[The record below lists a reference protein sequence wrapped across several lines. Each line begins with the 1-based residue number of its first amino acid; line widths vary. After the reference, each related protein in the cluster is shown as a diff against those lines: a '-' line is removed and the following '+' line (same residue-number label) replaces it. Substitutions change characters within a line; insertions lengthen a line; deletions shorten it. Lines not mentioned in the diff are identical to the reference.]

1 MKNHSLHSVSIFTI
15 LIPALLIVILL
26 GIIFLPSSDA
36 SGQSVDEGWSPPVNL
51 SQSGGAGSPVMVV
64 DETGMAHVFWL
75 DEYAGYFYRSGD
87 GETWGSRTRVDPP
100 FDPYSPSL
108 ALGSNN
114 RVHAFWIDED
124 NDLYWSRASVDELS
138 SSSAWES
145 PLLMA
150 SFVVDFSV
158 EVDALNGIHVSFIY
172 NEDDEGLAAGVGY
185 LSSSNN
191 GSSWSEP
198 ESLFQSPYIR
208 GLASANANIDMA
220 STELGEGV
228 WVYAG
233 WDNPVRKQISL
244 ARSLNGGSTW
254 EDPIMIDGPDVGD
267 VNTIPYNLRV
277 KASEERSL
285 VVWLRRG
292 VGGNCSLHY
301 RWSEDAG
308 NNWSERQQMM
318 AEYQG
323 CPVDVHFIP
332 GGDNLFLLQVGYMD
346 RIYLLVWDG
355 IQWSIPQQQS
365 IIAGFEDPETLNL
378 VNLECPINRY
388 VVTTQELFFVGCD
401 SGEGKDIWFTRREL
415 GDTSAWYPG
424 LTLWDKPIIL
434 YSSLDEI
441 NNTISIAS
449 PGNLL
454 NVFWS
459 QGEGGTVPSASRIYN
474 LLWNGERWFLPSSVL
489 SSEEGNAW
497 DPAAVI
503 DPEGRV
509 FVVWSGGD
517 SGEIHFSW
525 AAAEQTYRSSDWT
538 NPMQIPSPVA
548 AGSSPDIYIHGMDR
562 LSVAYAVPLNE
573 TRGVYLVSSENAG
586 GTWSDPQQVY
596 NAVENGWDMV
606 DEPKLTVSMDGTF
619 HILFTRFSLPG
630 GRGPLS
636 LHYTRSLDGGI
647 TWSEPETVAE
657 QQISWS
663 QISTGESDLMHRM
676 WKGIDSASNRPVV
689 YHQYSLDNGANWSS
703 MQVVSPLQLLGPVD
717 LVVDSAGRLHL
728 IMSVTHANGEIGLEY
743 WIWSGDRWTA
753 DQGVMLEERGN
764 IAVDSLTAS
773 ITSSGR
779 LGVLYS
785 GTIMEN
791 VMDTLETADRYPIG
805 TQILAYTSRDLDLLA
820 AILPPIPELPPLPTQ
835 TAESVLLES
844 TELTPTID
852 LPVPAEEESLTPLD
866 GSADNTWTGL
876 VLGAGLAV
884 ILVSVAF
891 GINAKKM
898 GRR

>member
-1 MKNHSLHSVSIFTI
+1 MKSHCLHTARISTFLVPT
-15 LIPALLIVILL
+15 LLVVILL
-26 GIIFLPSSDA
+26 GFIFLPSSDA
-36 SGQSVDEGWSPPVNL
+36 SGQSIDEGWSPPINL
-51 SQSGGAGSPVMVV
+51 SQSGGAGSPVMFV
-64 DETGMAHVFWL
+64 DEAGTAHVFWL

-87 GETWGSRTRVDPP
+87 GETWGPRTRVDPP

-108 ALGSNN
+108 VRGSNN

-124 NDLYWSRASVDELS
+124 HDLYWSRAVADELS
-138 SSSAWES
+138 RSEWVT
-145 PLLMA
+145 PYLMA
-150 SFVVDFSV
+150 SSVVDFSV
-158 EVDALNGIHVSFIY
+158 EVDEQNGIHVSYVY
-172 NEDDEGLAAGVGY
+172 NEDEEGLAAGVGY
-185 LSSSNN
+185 LRSSDN
-191 GSSWSEP
+191 GTSWSEP
-198 ESLFQSPYIR
+198 ASLFLSPYIR

-220 STELGEGV
+220 STELGEGL
-228 WVYAG
+228 WIYAG

-244 ARSLNGGSTW
+244 SRSLNGGSTW
-254 EDPIMIDGPDVGD
+254 EEPIMIDGPDVGD

-277 KASEERSL
+277 KASEERAL

-292 VGGNCSLHY
+292 AGGNCSLHY

-323 CPVDVHFIP
+323 CPVDIHFIP
-332 GGDNLFLLQVGYMD
+332 AEDNLFLLKVAYMD

-365 IIAGFEDPETLNL
+365 VIVGFEDPETLNL
-378 VNLECPINRY
+378 VNLECPTHEY

-434 YSSLDEI
+434 YNSLDEI
-441 NNTISIAS
+441 NNPISIAS
-449 PGNLL
+449 SGNLL
-454 NVFWS
+454 NIFWS
-459 QGEGGTVPSASRIYN
+459 QDEVSGANASSIYN

-497 DPAAVI
+497 DPAVVI
-503 DPEGRV
+503 DPEGRL

-525 AAAEQTYRSSDWT
+525 AAADQTYRSSDWT
-538 NPMQIPSPVA
+538 YPMQLPSPVA

-586 GTWSDPQQVY
+586 DTWSDPKQVF
-596 NAVENGWDMV
+596 NAIENGWDMV

-636 LHYTRSLDGGI
+636 LHYARSVDGGT
-647 TWSEPETVAE
+647 TWTEPVTVAE
-657 QQISWS
+657 QQIYWS
-663 QISTGESDLMHRM
+663 QISTGESDLIHRM
-676 WKGIDSASNRPVV
+676 WQGLDSASNRPVV

-703 MQVVSPLQLLGPVD
+703 IEVLSTLQLMGPVD

-728 IMSVTHANGEIGLEY
+728 IMSVTHSTGEIGLEY
-743 WIWSGDRWTA
+743 WVWSGDRWTA
-753 DQGVMLEERGN
+753 DQGLILAERET
-764 IAVDSLTAS
+764 ISVDSLTAS
-773 ITSSGR
+773 VTSSGR
-779 LGVLYS
+779 LGVVYS
-785 GTIMEN
+785 GAILLTVSDPLGATESN
-791 VMDTLETADRYPIG
+791 LLG
-805 TQILAYTSRDLDLLA
+805 THILAYTSRDLDLLA
-820 AILPPIPELPPLPTQ
+820 AILPPIPELPRSPTQ
-835 TAESVLLES
+835 TAESAPLES
-844 TELTPTID
+844 PELTTTID
-852 LPVPAEEESLTPLD
+852 LLAPAEEEPPTPLN
-866 GSADNTWTGL
+866 GSADNTWMGL

-884 ILVSVAF
+884 VLVAVAF